1 MFDSVRQ
8 TVFIALCCNAI
19 KDETEVTKVKTVF
32 VCFWKHQVRRF
43 SEAYFFTEH
52 PKEISLTFQ
61 EEL

>member
-1 MFDSVRQ
+1 M
-8 TVFIALCCNAI
+8 
-19 KDETEVTKVKTVF
+19 KTEASMWNGEVGASES
-32 VCFWKHQVRRF
+32 VCFWKPQVRRF

>member
-1 MFDSVRQ
+1 MDQSQTGRSDMNLSLCADLECLTQIVLSV
-8 TVFIALCCNAI
+8 V
-19 KDETEVTKVKTVF
+19 
-32 VCFWKHQVRRF
+32 WKHQVRRF